1 MPLARGYELEVL
13 DRGGVAAGS
22 PAGNAILAFW
32 SEHGAESAPL
42 EDVVC
47 VLRDHGGVVAATSTV
62 TDAPVAELGGRRFWV
77 YRCLAPTELARSAV
91 EPMLLAARA
100 HLSERVGADGRVPAG
115 ICFPVSDHELIAA
128 HGESAWEASEMAF
141 AGWSA
146 GGEQLRVCLFE
157 QEPAVPLRRAS

>member
-13 DRGGVAAGS
+13 DRGGVAGGS
-22 PAGNAILAFW
+22 PAGAAILAFW
-32 SEHGAESAPL
+32 SEHGAEGGRL

-47 VLRDHGGVVAATSTV
+47 VLRDRDGGIAATSTV
-62 TDAPVAELGGRRFWV
+62 ADAPVAELGGRRFWV
-77 YRCLAPTELARSAV
+77 YRCLAPTELTRTAV

-100 HLSERVGADGRVPAG
+100 HLSERAGADGRVPAG
-115 ICFPVSDHELIAA
+115 ICFPVADQELIAA

-146 GGEQLRVCLFE
+146 AGEQLRICFFE